1 MNDDLQRD
9 IELTREALEE
19 VDTDMVVDHQR
30 VETWAKSL
38 DTAIPVPLPIP
49 ARPT

>member
-1 MNDDLQRD
+1 MNDDRQRN
-9 IELTREALEE
+9 IELTREALED
-19 VDTDMVVDHQR
+19 VDTSRVVDHQR

-38 DTAIPVPLPIP
+38 DTDTPMPVPTP